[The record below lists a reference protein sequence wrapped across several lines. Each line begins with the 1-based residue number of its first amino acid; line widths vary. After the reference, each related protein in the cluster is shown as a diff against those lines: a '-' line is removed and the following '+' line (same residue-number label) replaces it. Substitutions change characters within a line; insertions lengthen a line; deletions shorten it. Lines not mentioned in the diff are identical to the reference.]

1 MVYTLLKK
9 LIKKIAG
16 RQAYVYLL
24 NTKFGTILHNKSH
37 HNSSTSRDFLLQ
49 LLPKFSIGIEI
60 GVNEGNFSER
70 ILEIVQPKKLYLV
83 DPWKFEPGESYTA
96 GEIIQDQK
104 ILDIRHQ
111 NVSKKFKNEIKNEQV
126 IISRTISEEI
136 LLKFDD
142 NYFDWI
148 YIDGNHFYEFVKKD
162 LELSYNKLKNNGLI
176 TGDDYSENDEWS
188 NNGVK
193 KAVDEFIN
201 SKKVE
206 VIELKNYQFILK
218 KRTDFIKSNL

>member
-1 MVYTLLKK
+1 MIYTILKK
-9 LIKKIAG
+9 LIKKTAG
-16 RQAYVYLL
+16 NQAYVYLL
-24 NTKFGTILHNKSH
+24 NTKFGTILHNRSH

-83 DPWKFEPGESYTA
+83 DPWKFESGESYTA
-96 GEIIQDQK
+96 GEIIKDQK
-104 ILDIRHQ
+104 VLDIRFQ

-126 IISRTISEEI
+126 IINRNISKEI

-148 YIDGNHFYEFVKKD
+148 YIDGNHFYEFVKQD
-162 LELSYNKLKNNGLI
+162 LELSYSKLKNNGLI
-176 TGDDYSENDEWS
+176 TGDDYSNDDTWS

-201 SKKVE
+201 SGKAE
-206 VIELKNYQFILK
+206 VIELKNHQFILK
-218 KRTDFIKSNL
+218 KKTNFNKSNL